1 MSIKK
6 FLIIAIVLSLLT
18 VGAVSAAS
26 IADQTTDLLEKNGY
40 KVNTHQEDTLDDGTE
55 VTSYTYNKGQ
65 YTVLILYMYD
75 YTISMD
81 DLEDGFSEKTI
92 NNTKGFYRQDSGKTL
107 FHYPCGDDSVMIKTN
122 DPNILSKIVLGN

>member
-55 VTSYTYNKGQ
+55 VTGYTYNKGQ

-107 FHYPCGDDSVMIKTN
+107 FHYP
-122 DPNILSKIVLGN
+122 